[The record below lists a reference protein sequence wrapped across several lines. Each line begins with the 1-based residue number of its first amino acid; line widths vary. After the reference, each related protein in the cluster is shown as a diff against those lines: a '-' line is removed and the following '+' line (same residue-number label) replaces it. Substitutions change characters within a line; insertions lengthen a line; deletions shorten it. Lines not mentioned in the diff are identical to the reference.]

1 MKNLSFII
9 LSLAAL
15 ILGACQ
21 DKDYAISDAVLS
33 PLDAKQ
39 VSGQL
44 EGDDYVLTWPQQEEG
59 ISVQVKRYIGTAVNA
74 SELCSG
80 NEYRHATVETNK
92 TYTYVLKKTDGTN
105 YSKGIAINYTRP
117 GATSITG
124 VTMSQVDK
132 VGGYDV
138 KVTWDA
144 AVDATSI
151 RMVATNGS
159 RTATE
164 TLTSSATSCSIPD
177 VVDGDTWT
185 VTLTAINDAGAALPA
200 TSSLKIGK
208 TMIGFLGVYADA
220 DDCVANGDDDEASA
234 WLWLHSQYPTA
245 KYMSF
250 KDIKGV
256 DDINQFRVLF
266 WLRDLEGV
274 GEGDVLTMPDDV
286 KAATPAIK
294 EWYKNGG
301 SILLWGHA
309 VPFIETLGRIPE
321 GSIASNDHT
330 IGCGVGGWNGDVWKM
345 AVSLNP
351 GGKFTV
357 DASSHPIYKGLE
369 VETSGSIKL
378 IAMKGAGWTEDHNC
392 VFFNYPSSVTGLGNQ
407 EEACYNTVTS
417 VYGIYPLAVWD
428 SQVNWVSMLNI
439 WEVQQGDTEFK
450 GTVLCVGNGGCEFS
464 MKNADGTPDV
474 SAYPS
479 NNPYQD
485 NVLTLC
491 KNSLE
496 YLKTR

>member
-15 ILGACQ
+15 VAGACQ
-21 DKDYAISDAVLS
+21 DKDYVISDAVLS
-33 PLDAKQ
+33 PLDASK

-44 EGDDYVLTWPQQEEG
+44 AGDDYLLTWSQQDEG
-59 ISVQVKRYIGTAVNA
+59 ISVQVTRYVGTTVNA
-74 SELCSG
+74 SEICSG
-80 NEYRHATVETNK
+80 SEYRHATVETNK
-92 TYTYVLKKTDGTN
+92 AYTYVLKKTDGTN
-105 YSKGIAINYTRP
+105 YSKGVVVNYTRP
-117 GATSITG
+117 GATSISG
-124 VTMSQVDK
+124 VTMSQTDK
-132 VGGYDV
+132 VGGYDAN
-138 KVTWDA
+138 VTWDA
-144 AVDATSI
+144 AADATSI
-151 RMVATNGS
+151 KIVATNGS
-159 RTATE
+159 STTTE
-164 TLTSSATSCSIPD
+164 TLSASTTSYTIPD
-177 VVDGDTWT
+177 VVDGETWT
-185 VTLTAINDAGAALPA
+185 VTLTATNAEGASLPTTA
-200 TSSLKIGK
+200 ALKIGK

-234 WLWLHSQYPTA
+234 WLWLHSQYPMA
-245 KYMSF
+245 EYVSF
-250 KDIKGV
+250 MDIKSV
-256 DDINQFRVLF
+256 DDINRFRVLF

-274 GEGDVLTMPDDV
+274 SETDVLTMPDDV
-286 KAATPAIK
+286 VAAAPAIK

-321 GSIASNDHT
+321 GTIVSNDHT
-330 IGCGVGGWNGDVWKM
+330 IGCGAGGWNGDVWKM
-345 AVSLNP
+345 AVALNP

-369 VETSGSIKL
+369 IETTNRTKL

-392 VFFNYPSSVTGLGNQ
+392 VFFNYPSAITGLGNQ
-407 EEACYNTVTS
+407 EESCYNSVTS

-428 SQVNWVSMLNI
+428 SQIDWVSMLNI
-439 WEVQQGDTEFK
+439 WEARQGDTEFN

-464 MKNADGTPDV
+464 MRNADGTPDV

-479 NNPYQD
+479 NNAYQD
-485 NVLTLC
+485 NVFTLC